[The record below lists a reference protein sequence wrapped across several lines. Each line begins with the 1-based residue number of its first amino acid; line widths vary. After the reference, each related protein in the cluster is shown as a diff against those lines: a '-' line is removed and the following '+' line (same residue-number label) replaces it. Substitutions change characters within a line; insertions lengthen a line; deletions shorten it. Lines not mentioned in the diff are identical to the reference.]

1 MSDSSCPAPVD
12 PRSPWPHLP
21 HRSCLSAP
29 DSTRY
34 SKETAEARIITWLV
48 VHWLTSVSS
57 IGIVFLT
64 SIIFLTFKFCES
76 YEYKL
81 LIAAVHK
88 TDFHVFVFRYFHFFI
103 WLPQALISA
112 HRILL
117 AFCHAGK
124 RGGRTGQLV
133 RLPPSEGTSTAVR
146 AFVETG
152 EPHAD
157 LVESS

>member
-117 AFCHAGK
+117 AFWGRSPGEGK
-124 RGGRTGQLV
+124 GCPPGYSGLENSMARIQLFHNC
-133 RLPPSEGTSTAVR
+133 S
-146 AFVETG
+146 
-152 EPHAD
+152 
-157 LVESS
+157 